1 MSLITL
7 LEDHSIVRDGLR
19 YLLEQDGHRIEA
31 EFGDPDALF
40 RQMDG
45 LKSDILITDLDFA
58 NYKFTAILEHPA
70 CITERFRTIVLSMHT
85 GPNVV
90 RQAIRLGIAGYVSK
104 GRGAQELLSAVQ
116 AVERGQPYFCDEA
129 RKAADSRSPHITPR
143 ERDVLE
149 LLVAGLSP
157 KDVAEKLGISDKTV
171 YVHRINLLE
180 KFKARSMFELQN
192 RARELGIWI

>member
-19 YLLEQDGHRIEA
+19 YLLEQEGHRIEA
-31 EFGDPDALF
+31 EFGDPEELF

-45 LKSDILITDLDFA
+45 LQSDILVTDLDFP
-58 NYKFTAILEHPA
+58 NFKGSLVLEHPA
-70 CITERFRTIVLSMHT
+70 RIADRFRTIVLSMHT

-90 RQAIRLGIAGYVSK
+90 RQAIRLGIAAYVSK

-116 AVERGQPYFCDEA
+116 AVGHGRTYLCEEA
-129 RKAADSRSPHITPR
+129 RKAADTLGPHITPR
-143 ERDVLE
+143 EREVLV
-149 LLVAGLSP
+149 LLIAGLSP

-180 KFKARSMFELQN
+180 KFKANSVFELQN
-192 RARELGIWI
+192 LARELGI

>member
-19 YLLEQDGHRIEA
+19 YLLEQEGHQIEA
-31 EFGDPDALF
+31 EFGDPDAFF
-40 RQMDG
+40 RRMDG

-58 NYKFTAILEHPA
+58 KYKGTAVLEHPA
-70 CITERFRTIVLSMHT
+70 HIAGRFRTIVLSMHT

-90 RQAIRLGIAGYVSK
+90 RQAIRQGIVAYVSK
-104 GRGAQELLSAVQ
+104 GRGAQELLSAIR
-116 AVERGQPYFCDEA
+116 AVEQGLPYFCDEA
-129 RKAADSRSPHITPR
+129 RKAADSHSPHITPR
-143 ERDVLE
+143 ERDVLK

-157 KDVAEKLGISDKTV
+157 RDVAETLGISDKTV

-180 KFKARSMFELQN
+180 KFKARSVFELQS
-192 RARELGIWI
+192 RARELGI

>member
-7 LEDHSIVRDGLR
+7 MEDHSIVRDGLR
-19 YLLEQDGHRIEA
+19 YLLEQEGHRIEA
-31 EFGDPDALF
+31 EFGDPEDLF
-40 RQMDG
+40 RRMDG
-45 LKSDILITDLDFA
+45 LKSDILITDLDFP
-58 NYKFTAILEHPA
+58 NFKGTMVLEHPA
-70 CITERFRTIVLSMHT
+70 RITDRFRTIVLSMHT

-90 RQAIRLGIAGYVSK
+90 RHAIRQGIAAYVSK

-129 RKAADSRSPHITPR
+129 RKAADSHSPHITPR
-143 ERDVLE
+143 EREVLE

-180 KFKARSMFELQN
+180 KFKARSVFELQS
-192 RARELGIWI
+192 RARELGV

>member
-19 YLLEQDGHRIEA
+19 YLLEQEGHRIEA
-31 EFGDPDALF
+31 EFGDPDDLF
-40 RQMDG
+40 RRIG
-45 LKSDILITDLDFA
+45 ELRSDILITDLDFA
-58 NYKFTAILEHPA
+58 HYKGTAVLEHPA
-70 CITERFRTIVLSMHT
+70 CITGRFRTIVLSMHT

-90 RQAIRLGIAGYVSK
+90 RQAIRQGIVAYVSK

-129 RKAADSRSPHITPR
+129 RKAADSHSPHVTPR
-143 ERDVLE
+143 EREVLE

-180 KFKARSMFELQN
+180 KFKARSVFELQS
-192 RARELGIWI
+192 RARELGI